1 MKIIIKDLTFAAL
14 IGVYQH
20 ERVQPQP
27 LKVNAEINYQR
38 EGEYL
43 NYIEVVKAIQDFLIE
58 QKFKTLENAILA
70 TANFLHH
77 QFPMIKKIK
86 LQIIKPAV
94 LPNGEVGVEEVVK
107 FW

>member
-43 NYIEVVKAIQDFLIE
+43 NYMEVVKAIQDFLIE
-58 QKFKTLENAILA
+58 QKFKTLENAIVS
-70 TANFLHH
+70 TTNFLH
-77 QFPMIKKIK
+77 QKFPVIKKVR

-94 LPNGEVGVEEVVK
+94 LPNGEVGVEEVME
-107 FW
+107 F